1 MTGRQHRRRRQVNAG
16 QALVEFALVLPLF
29 LLMLFAMVD
38 IGRVIWANDN
48 LANAAREG
56 ARWASVHGNWK
67 LAECQTGP
75 SAGTAP
81 PIQCTPTTPDY
92 KEPTRVHARG
102 FLVAPGSDVVIY
114 VCYFYTNA
122 CSLDADEAGASNARG
137 GFVTVTAT
145 STVQIITGSLLGMG
159 SFPVSSS
166 STVVINN

>member
-1 MTGRQHRRRRQVNAG
+1 MTRERG

-67 LAECQTGP
+67 YAECQTGP
-75 SAGTAP
+75 AAGTTP
-81 PIQCTPTTPDY
+81 PVQCTPTTPDT
-92 KEPTRVHARG
+92 KEPTRVHTRG
-102 FLVAPGSDVVIY
+102 FLVAPGSNVVIY
-114 VCYFYTNA
+114 VCYYATNP
-122 CSLDADEAGASNARG
+122 CSLDTDETSASNGRG

-145 STVQIITGSLLGMG
+145 STVQIITGSFLGMG

-166 STVVINN
+166 ATVIINN

>member
-1 MTGRQHRRRRQVNAG
+1 MKRSRG

-67 LAECQTGP
+67 FAECQTGP
-75 SAGTAP
+75 TVGTSP
-81 PIQCTPTTPDY
+81 PVQCTPTTPDS
-92 KEPTRVHARG
+92 KEPTRVQARG
-102 FLVAPGSDVVIY
+102 FLVAPGSNVVIY
-114 VCYFYTNA
+114 VCYFATNA
-122 CSLDADEAGASNARG
+122 CSLDADETGASNARG
-137 GFVTVTAT
+137 EFVTVTAT
-145 STVQIITGSLLGMG
+145 STVEIITGSLLGFG
-159 SFPVSSS
+159 SFNVSSS